1 MGFFKELKKELLEF
15 CSTTSIQGL
24 SNVTDTKHGCLSQ
37 ILWAIIVII
46 FFVFSGIGIKESVD
60 GEESFW
66 SGVMH
71 PFDAG
76 AFFFLKCWPSS
87 SMIYISVII
96 THITNYIFFIYTS
109 PVSL

>member
-60 GEESFW
+60 GKESFL
-66 SGVMH
+66 SGVRH
-71 PFDAG
+71 LCDADLCDAG
-76 AFFFLKCWPSS
+76 AL
-87 SMIYISVII
+87 
-96 THITNYIFFIYTS
+96 FIDYS
-109 PVSL
+109 KYWQNGVLP